1 MKRNNPH
8 WIKRTHVF
16 DPDEYECSV
25 CGRRFRNSSSRCPG
39 CGASLIWT
47 DDPQDWVD
55 EMMELEMI
63 LDDDD

>member
-8 WIKRTHVF
+8 WIKHTHVF

-25 CGRRFRNSSSRCPG
+25 CGHHFRNYSSKCPD
-39 CGASLIWT
+39 CGSIMIGT
-47 DDPQDWVD
+47 NDPQDWVD

-63 LDDDD
+63 LDDD

>member
-1 MKRNNPH
+1 MNTNVLSAGIAFVIHQR
-8 WIKRTHVF
+8 
-16 DPDEYECSV
+16 SV
-25 CGRRFRNSSSRCPG
+25 LVDVLMIG
-39 CGASLIWT
+39 I